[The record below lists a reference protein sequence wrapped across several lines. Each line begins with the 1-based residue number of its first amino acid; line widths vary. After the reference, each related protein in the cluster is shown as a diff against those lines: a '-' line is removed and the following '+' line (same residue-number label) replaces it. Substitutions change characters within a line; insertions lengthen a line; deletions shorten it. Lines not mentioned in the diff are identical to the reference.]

1 MLLFK
6 WPYKNVANT
15 RCLIVTRLQI
25 VFAAFQVLRTSSPAK
40 TKEKL
45 MVLGNF
51 AGFLLRG
58 QLVRK
63 ECPVVKSLTCV
74 QLLTPLGI
82 AFVSLGKTLR
92 TCLCC

>member
-1 MLLFK
+1 MNDVQYAFKMLLFK

-15 RCLIVTRLQI
+15 RSLIVTRLQI

-45 MVLGNF
+45 MVPGNF
-51 AGFLLRG
+51 AEFLLRG

-63 ECPVVKSLTCV
+63 ECPVVKS
-74 QLLTPLGI
+74 
-82 AFVSLGKTLR
+82 
-92 TCLCC
+92 

>member
-1 MLLFK
+1 M
-6 WPYKNVANT
+6 
-15 RCLIVTRLQI
+15 QI
-25 VFAAFQVLRTSSPAK
+25 VFVAFQVLRTLSPAE

-45 MVLGNF
+45 MILGNF
-51 AGFLLRG
+51 AGYLLRG

-63 ECPVVKSLTCV
+63 ECPVVKSLTSV

-82 AFVSLGKTLR
+82 AFISLGKALM

>member
-1 MLLFK
+1 M
-6 WPYKNVANT
+6 
-15 RCLIVTRLQI
+15 QI
-25 VFAAFQVLRTSSPAK
+25 VFVAFQVLRTSSPDE

-45 MVLGNF
+45 MVLENFAGYLLRSQLIFGNF
-51 AGFLLRG
+51 AGYLLRG

-63 ECPVVKSLTCV
+63 ECPVVKSPTCV

-92 TCLCC
+92 ACLCC